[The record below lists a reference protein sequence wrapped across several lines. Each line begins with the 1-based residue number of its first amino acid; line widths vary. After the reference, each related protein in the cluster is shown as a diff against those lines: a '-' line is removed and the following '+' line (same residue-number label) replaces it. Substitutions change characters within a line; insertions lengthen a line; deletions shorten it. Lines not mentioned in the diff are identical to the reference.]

1 MTVSHPVSG
10 IALALGAG
18 LLLFFS
24 GAVAA
29 FDTWLFDRLI
39 LLSPYPSLPS
49 QHVVVVEGE
58 REMEVREI
66 LDLAERLHERGARLA
81 VFHRDSGEALDGAT
95 QAALRGWNAMAISDR
110 ASGGNST
117 DFPASPPPRDGIW
130 RGVRPDPSATAA
142 LPGIVETLGLP
153 SPSPATY
160 LDFRVRRDGFQT
172 IAADRVLGGDLPRSL
187 VEGKVVLIG
196 KGGPG
201 EAMLTTPVHRGGEA
215 LSRLLFEATVLDAL
229 LRGGVIRIAEPSLQW
244 GLALLLLGALGFVAW
259 RRKLEHAA
267 WIAFGGIVLV
277 VSVAWFALWVSHWWL
292 PPGKPVVLLGLA
304 GGLWVSRRG
313 AIQRSSMRR
322 TMRNLAADVQ
332 ERAGKESF
340 LTASSPWKLIEGTLD
355 RAFSFR
361 PGFVLRAD
369 PNSGSLEA
377 VSEEGEAAIAKGRD
391 DWPFQAQIFKPV
403 LLRPLET
410 AIATALG
417 VYAHPATVPGPA
429 DELAGEPLRILI
441 AEDNPINLRV
451 VKKMLRKLGHHAEG
465 VGNGIELLQELGEDA
480 SKFDVILMDV
490 QMPEL
495 DGVETTRRILEKWP
509 ESSQRPYIIA
519 LTADALRGDREKY
532 LAVGMDDYL
541 SKPLRTVELRRALSF
556 RTDID

>member
-1 MTVSHPVSG
+1 M
-10 IALALGAG
+10 ALGAG